1 MHPEVVQSEPGTCP
15 TCGMALERRSVTLDE
30 EANPELIDMT
40 RRFWVSLGLT
50 LPIFGM
56 AMTEMFAG
64 NSLTRLLPIPL
75 QSWLQL
81 VLATPVVLWGGWPFF
96 QRGWVSIVTRR
107 LNMFTLIALGTGV
120 AYLYSVV
127 ATLAPWAFPESFRGD
142 GGRVAVYFEAAAV
155 IITLVLLGQVLELRA
170 RSRTSS
176 AIKALL
182 GLAPK
187 TARRVREDG
196 VEEDVALDAVQPGD
210 RLRVRPGEKVPVDGV
225 LSQGASSIDESM
237 VTGEAIPVSKR
248 GGDRV
253 TGGTINGTGSFVM
266 VAERVGADTLL
277 AQIVRMVSEAQRSRA
292 PIQRL
297 TDVVAAWF
305 VPAVVAI
312 AVVTFLVWLGLGPEP
327 ALTYALINA
336 VAVLIIACPCALGLA
351 TPMSIMVGTGR
362 GATAGVLI
370 KNAEA
375 LEILEKVDTLVV
387 DKTGTLTEGKPR
399 LTSVVVIEDYDEKE
413 LLRLGGE
420 DEEARYRAQEPAGR
434 GGGV

>member
-1 MHPEVVQSEPGTCP
+1 MSLERAQVSLPISVEYVCPMHPEIVQSEPGTCP
-15 TCGMALERRSVTLDE
+15 ICGMALERRSVTLDE

-50 LPIFGM
+50 LPIFGWT
-56 AMTEMFAG
+56 MTEMFAG
-64 NSLTRLLPIPL
+64 NSLTRLLPMPL

-107 LNMFTLIALGTGV
+107 FNMFTLIALGTGV
-120 AYLYSVV
+120 AFLYSVV

-187 TARRVREDG
+187 TARRVREDD

-225 LSQGASSIDESM
+225 LSEGASSIDESL
-237 VTGEAIPVSKR
+237 VTGEAIPDLLLVELWEGFQALAIDMSSGAGGVNLDPVR
-248 GGDRV
+248 AVLHLPPDFLDHFIDGVRHGPQLGNALIDLRSQTGVVQVTAGDGQSPGGDK
-253 TGGTINGTGSFVM
+253 
-266 VAERVGADTLL
+266 
-277 AQIVRMVSEAQRSRA
+277 
-292 PIQRL
+292 
-297 TDVVAAWF
+297 
-305 VPAVVAI
+305 
-312 AVVTFLVWLGLGPEP
+312 EP
-327 ALTYALINA
+327 R
-336 VAVLIIACPCALGLA
+336 P
-351 TPMSIMVGTGR
+351 
-362 GATAGVLI
+362 
-370 KNAEA
+370 
-375 LEILEKVDTLVV
+375 
-387 DKTGTLTEGKPR
+387 
-399 LTSVVVIEDYDEKE
+399 
-413 LLRLGGE
+413 
-420 DEEARYRAQEPAGR
+420 EAR
-434 GGGV
+434 